1 MPRIDLV
8 DLLLSLPALILALTI
23 HEYAHAKVAD
33 KMGDPTPRLAG
44 RLTLEP
50 WAHLD
55 PIGTLMLV
63 LYRFGWAKPVPINP
77 RNFRDPRRGI
87 LYTSLAGP
95 ISNFAMATIAVL
107 LWALTLPL
115 LSRVAH
121 LGTVFQYIFIL
132 NVYFGVFNLIPIPP
146 LDGSKVLMA
155 LLPGRQAYSFSRL
168 EPYGPIILIVFL
180 ISGAGRV
187 LIGSVA
193 DIIIQAL
200 LTVAILLA
208 GLLGIGG

>member
-87 LYTSLAGP
+87 LYTALAGP

-107 LWALTLPL
+107 IWALTLPL

-155 LLPGRQAYSFSRL
+155 LLPGRQAYTFSRL

-208 GLLGIGG
+208 SLLGIGG